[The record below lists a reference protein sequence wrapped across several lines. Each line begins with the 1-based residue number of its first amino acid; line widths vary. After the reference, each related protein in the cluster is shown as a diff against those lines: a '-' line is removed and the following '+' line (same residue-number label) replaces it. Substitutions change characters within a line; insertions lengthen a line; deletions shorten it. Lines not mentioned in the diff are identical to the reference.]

1 MRLARAKLE
10 IVMASVDLA
19 TVEKVVAAIKDEHDP
34 QAQRE
39 ALIIREQWLSEVD
52 AGLLEMS
59 DEARIALEDA

>member
-1 MRLARAKLE
+1 MRLSRAKLE
-10 IVMASVDLA
+10 IVMANVDLA